1 MWGSDW
7 DMEKDKQNNKLATS
21 NGLTIKQEKFAQ
33 GLFAGMSQRDAYKQ
47 AYNCQ
52 NMTDKSIDELACRA
66 AADIKIVSRIDQLVN
81 EFKQKNIITV
91 EKVLAELAKIGFA
104 DIKDYL
110 QYKTAK
116 TVVDYDK
123 ETGDPI
129 IDYKQIVDV
138 IDSAEIDGSVIQE
151 ISISKDGTFKFK
163 LHDKIAALD
172 RMGKHLGMFTDKVD
186 CQVSVT
192 FEQLL
197 KNALNSGE

>member
-1 MWGSDW
+1 MKNDALTTNPA
-7 DMEKDKQNNKLATS
+7 KNKLTV
-21 NGLTIKQEKFAQ
+21 KQEKYAQ
-33 GLFAGMSQRDAYKQ
+33 GLFAGMSQREAYKN

-52 NMTDKSIDELACRA
+52 NMTDKCIDEEACVLMANPKVSQRIAELTDILAVR
-66 AADIKIVSRIDQLVN
+66 N
-81 EFKQKNIITV
+81 TITV
-91 EKVLAELAKIGFA
+91 EKILKELAKIGFA

-123 ETGDPI
+123 TTGEPI

-138 IDSAEIDGSVIQE
+138 IDSADIDGSVIQE

-172 RMGKHLGMFTDKVD
+172 RMGKHLGMFTDKAEV
-186 CQVSVT
+186 QLNVT

-197 KNALNSGE
+197 KKALESGE

>member
-1 MWGSDW
+1 MKNDALTTNPA
-7 DMEKDKQNNKLATS
+7 KNKLTV
-21 NGLTIKQEKFAQ
+21 KQEKYAQ
-33 GLFAGMSQRDAYKQ
+33 GLFAGMSQREAYKN

-52 NMTDKSIDELACRA
+52 NMTDKCIDEEACVLMANPKVSQRIAELTDILAVR
-66 AADIKIVSRIDQLVN
+66 N
-81 EFKQKNIITV
+81 TITV
-91 EKVLAELAKIGFA
+91 EKILKELAKIGFA

-123 ETGDPI
+123 TTGEPI

-138 IDSAEIDGSVIQE
+138 IDSADIDGSVIQE

-172 RMGKHLGMFTDKVD
+172 RMGKHLGMFTDKAEV
-186 CQVSVT
+186 QLNVT

-197 KNALNSGE
+197 KKALESGD